1 MLQGKHG
8 GRVKALDKEEFRKF
22 LRKNGKSQ
30 RVIDSTV
37 AHVEEFE
44 RYLKE
49 QKDKKELDRASPEDF
64 DAFISW
70 LEKDESLA
78 AKKYMLGIRYF
89 YEFCSNEEMA
99 VLASFRWNERVISSG
114 APLRLGEFRGVS
126 VADLAKLEHAGI
138 RNVNEIIKAGQ
149 TPAKRKE
156 LSAKTGVSVATILE
170 LVKLSDLARIQGVK
184 GIRARLY
191 YDAGIDTME
200 KMAQWK
206 PIELREMLT
215 EFIKKTGFNGIA
227 PLPKEAKFTVEMA
240 RRMPR
245 IVEY

>member
-1 MLQGKHG
+1 MVI
-8 GRVKALDKEEFRKF
+8 RVKALDKEEFRKF

-30 RVIDSTV
+30 RVIDLTI

-44 RYLKE
+44 RYLEE
-49 QKDKKELDRASPEDF
+49 QKGEKKFDKANPEDL

-70 LEKDESLA
+70 IEKDESLA
-78 AKKYMLGIRYF
+78 AKKYLLGIRYL
-89 YEFCSNEEMA
+89 YEFCPNEEMA
-99 VLASFRWNERVISSG
+99 ILASFRWNERVISSET
-114 APLRLGEFRGVS
+114 PLKLGEFRGVS

-138 RNVNEIIKAGQ
+138 RNVNEMIKAGQ
-149 TPAKRKE
+149 TSAKRKE

-170 LVKLSDLARIQGVK
+170 LVKLSDMSRIQGVK

-191 YDAGIDTME
+191 YNAGIDTME
-200 KMAQWK
+200 KMAKWN

-215 EFIKKTGFNGIA
+215 KFVEKTGFNGIA

-240 RRMPR
+240 KRMPK
-245 IVEY
+245 IIEY

>member
-1 MLQGKHG
+1 MDREG
-8 GRVKALDKEEFRKF
+8 FRKF
-22 LRKNGKSQ
+22 LKKEGKSQ
-30 RVIDSTV
+30 RVIDAAI

-49 QKDKKELDRASPEDF
+49 QKSGIELEKACPEDL

-70 LEKDESLA
+70 LEKDEDLA

-89 YEFCSNEEMA
+89 YEFVPNEEMA
-99 VLASFRWNERVISSG
+99 ILASFRWNERTASSG
-114 APLRLGEFRGVS
+114 TPLKLKEFRDVN
-126 VADLAKLEHAGI
+126 VADLTKLEQTGI
-138 RNVNEIIKAGQ
+138 QNVNEMIKAGQ

-156 LSAKTGVSVATILE
+156 LSAKTGVPVAMILE

-191 YDAGIDTME
+191 YDAGVDTME
-200 KMAQWK
+200 KMAKWN
-206 PIELREMLT
+206 PEELRTYLV
-215 EFIKKTGFNGIA
+215 EFVKKTGFKGIA
-227 PLPKEAKFTVEMA
+227 PLPKEAKFTVETA

>member
-1 MLQGKHG
+1 MVI
-8 GRVKALDKEEFRKF
+8 RVKALDKEEFRKF

-30 RVIDSTV
+30 RVIDLTI

-44 RYLKE
+44 RYLEE
-49 QKDKKELDRASPEDF
+49 QKGEKKLDKANPEDL

-70 LEKDESLA
+70 IEKDESLA
-78 AKKYMLGIRYF
+78 AKKYLLGIRYL
-89 YEFCSNEEMA
+89 YEFCPNEEMA
-99 VLASFRWNERVISSG
+99 ILASFRWNERVISSET
-114 APLRLGEFRGVS
+114 PLKLGEFRGVS

-138 RNVNEIIKAGQ
+138 RNVNDMIKAGQ
-149 TPAKRKE
+149 TSAKRKE

-170 LVKLSDLARIQGVK
+170 LVKLSDMSRIQGVK

-200 KMAQWK
+200 KMAKWN

-215 EFIKKTGFNGIA
+215 KFVEKTGFNGIA

-240 RRMPR
+240 KRMPK
-245 IVEY
+245 IIEY